1 LVEADLNTIVIWIGY
16 LKESIIFLGL
26 LAAAFLTYTKFV
38 IERGIFPP
46 VQFWIEC
53 KTVGQQGDRVVLE
66 ILLHLKNLG
75 SSVLVA
81 TNICIEVWYLRMGD
95 APEFLKKNPGQKHLK
110 GRLCFPHCLK
120 DEVVQSKMDSKAQG
134 ETYPKICGELTEKE
148 PCDHKFHL
156 LNYDTFIKP
165 SVDQVY
171 TFITSV
177 PKSTTYVRIFASF
190 KYPENPSI
198 LQRYCLNLGR
208 LFGLINYTL
217 EDISEPHT
225 CERAFKVELKEDK
238 SKEHTEK
245 PKKGWPAHSCYLDR
259 KRYG

>member
-1 LVEADLNTIVIWIGY
+1 LWRPDSSTIVLWIGY

-66 ILLHLKNLG
+66 ILLHLRNLG

-81 TNICIEVWYLRMGD
+81 NNICIEVWYLNAED
-95 APEFLKKNPGQKHLK
+95 APEFLKKNHGKDYLK

-120 DEVVQSKMDSKAQG
+120 DEIVQSKMDSKAQG
-134 ETYPKICGELTEKE
+134 KTYPKICGELTKKE
-148 PCDHKFHL
+148 SNDHTFHL
-156 LNYDTFIKP
+156 LNYDTFVKP

-177 PKSTTYVRIFASF
+177 PKSASYVRIFSSF

-198 LQRYCLNLGR
+198 LQKYCLNLGR
-208 LFGLINYTL
+208 QFGLINYTL
-217 EDISEPHT
+217 EDIYEPHT
-225 CERAFKVELKEDK
+225 CERAFKVELKENDEE
-238 SKEHTEK
+238 EH
-245 PKKGWPAHSCYLDR
+245 PWFG
-259 KRYG
+259 

>member
-1 LVEADLNTIVIWIGY
+1 MSEPDLSIVQWFGY

-53 KTVGQQGDRVVLE
+53 ETVGQQGDRFVLE

-81 TNICIEVWYLRMGD
+81 TDICLEVWYLKEGD
-95 APEFLKKNPGQKHLK
+95 APEFLKKDPKKEHLK

-120 DEVVQSKMDSKAQG
+120 DEDVQGKVILGESSAQRK
-134 ETYPKICGELTEKE
+134 TYPEICEFMIKMESI
-148 PCDHKFHL
+148 DHKFHL
-156 LNYDTFIKP
+156 LYYDTFVKP
-165 SVDQVY
+165 GVDQVY

-177 PKSTTYVRIFASF
+177 HKSTSYIRISSSF
-190 KYPENPSI
+190 KYPERPSM
-198 LQRYCLNLGR
+198 LQKYCLNLGR
-208 LFGLINYTL
+208 QFGLINYTL
-217 EDISEPHT
+217 ENIYKPHT
-225 CERAFKVELKEDK
+225 SERVFKVQLKKND
-238 SKEHTEK
+238 
-245 PKKGWPAHSCYLDR
+245 A
-259 KRYG
+259 